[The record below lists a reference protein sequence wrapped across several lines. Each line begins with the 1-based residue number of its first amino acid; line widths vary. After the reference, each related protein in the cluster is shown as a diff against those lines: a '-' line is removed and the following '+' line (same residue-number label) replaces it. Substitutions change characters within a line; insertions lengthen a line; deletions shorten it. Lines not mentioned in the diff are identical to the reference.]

1 MVALAAEHVGV
12 TLAGRP
18 VVRDISTRLSPGTL
32 VGILGP
38 NGAGKSSL
46 MKALAGLLPH
56 SGKVFLDDVEIPMLS
71 RNDIA
76 RKIAYLPQGQTLHWP
91 LAVERLVGLG
101 RLPHLAPL
109 SAIGAEDRAA
119 VQRAMQRADVLHLAS
134 RPATELSGGERAR
147 VMLARALAV
156 EAPVLLADEPLANL
170 DPAHQIAGM
179 ELLRAEAE
187 AGVLVLAA
195 LHDLSLAYRHCDHI
209 LLLQEGSIVAQ
220 GPAETALTAQT
231 LARVYG
237 ITARFGLPGERLLMP
252 LDRIR

>member
-1 MVALAAEHVGV
+1 MVALAAEHLSV
-12 TLAGRP
+12 TLAGRQ
-18 VVRDISTRLSPGTL
+18 VVRGISTRLSPGTL
-32 VGILGP
+32 VGLLGP

-56 SGKVFLDDVEIPMLS
+56 IGKVLLDGAESAQFS
-71 RNDIA
+71 RADMA

-91 LAVERLVGLG
+91 LTVERLVGLG

-109 SAIGAEDRAA
+109 SAIGAEDGAA
-119 VQRAMQRADVLHLAS
+119 VRRAMQRADVLHLAA

-179 ELLRAEAE
+179 ELLRAEAQ
-187 AGVLVLAA
+187 AGTLVLAA

-209 LLLQEGSIVAQ
+209 LLLQEGRIVAE
-220 GPAETALTAQT
+220 GPAEAALTAET
-231 LARVYG
+231 LAQVYG
-237 ITARFGLPGERLLMP
+237 ITARFGLPGERLLVP
-252 LDRIR
+252 LDRAR

>member
-12 TLAGRP
+12 RLGGRY
-18 VVRDISTRLSPGTL
+18 VVRDVSMRLSAGTL
-32 VGILGP
+32 VGVLGP

-56 SGKVFLDDVEIPMLS
+56 SGRVLLDGVDVAGLARSET
-71 RNDIA
+71 A
-76 RKIAYLPQGQTLHWP
+76 RKLAYLPQGQTLHWP

-109 SAIGAEDRAA
+109 SAIGPADRAA
-119 VQRAMQRADVLHLAS
+119 IERALQRADVAHLAG
-134 RPATELSGGERAR
+134 RAATELSGGERAR

-156 EAPVLLADEPLANL
+156 EAPALLVDEPLANL

-179 ELLRAEAE
+179 ELLRAEAD

-195 LHDLSLAYRHCDHI
+195 LHDLPLAYRHCDHI
-209 LLLQEGSIVAQ
+209 LLLHEGQLAAE
-220 GPAETALTAQT
+220 GPAETALTPET

-237 ITARFGLPGERLLMP
+237 ISASFGSPGERLLIP
-252 LDRIR
+252 RERIR